1 MSQPSFRSCYPMAGC
16 PRRIVTNMLLMSAFK
31 IGNPVQAFVLM
42 KGDDFT
48 RDSGDSCSHGFHMEI
63 TVILRPLTF
72 DGGIHAGPSPA
83 IRRQQGQ
90 PDYLLIRWFHA
101 AAHFPILYSRRIIQA

>member
-1 MSQPSFRSCYPMAGC
+1 MAGG

-31 IGNPVQAFVLM
+31 IGNPVEAFIHN
-42 KGDDFT
+42 FT
-48 RDSGDSCSHGFHMEI
+48 GSSSQLRSHGFHMEI
-63 TVILRPLTF
+63 TAILRPLTF

-101 AAHFPILYSRRIIQA
+101 AAHFPILYSRRSIQ

>member
-1 MSQPSFRSCYPMAGC
+1 MAGG

-48 RDSGDSCSHGFHMEI
+48 RDSGG
-63 TVILRPLTF
+63 PLTF

-90 PDYLLIRWFHA
+90 PDYLLIRRFHA